1 MQVHIHHHIIS
12 SIHHHIRSSI
22 YHHSSSS
29 ITIEAI
35 GTTSDAEI
43 FTALIP
49 FGDNTDEDDDDEEED
64 DDDDD
69 EEEKAATDL
78 ANIPMKRPVY

>member
-1 MQVHIHHHIIS
+1 MVNIHHHIRS
-12 SIHHHIRSSI
+12 SIHNHIRSSI

-29 ITIEAI
+29 ITIDTI
-35 GTTSDAEI
+35 GTTSETEI

-49 FGDNTDEDDDDEEED
+49 FVDNTDEDDDDDKEEE
-64 DDDDD
+64 DDDD